1 MAHNLEQSESG
12 ETAFALRGAPAWH
25 NLGTVFDI
33 NADINTSK
41 MLEMAHLDNWD
52 VRLEEIT
59 YPDGYTKTKS
69 AYSVVRTHPFNNN
82 PDVLSVVGE
91 KYKVVQNEEL
101 FAFGDNLT
109 DNGAQWESAGS
120 IKDGKIVFGSLV
132 VPREFILD
140 PSGIADK
147 TITYLLVHTSH
158 DGSTALQANITPV
171 RVVCQNTLN
180 MALSNTTQSFK
191 VKHTQTI
198 GGRMDEAQR
207 VLGLTNT
214 HMDEFQTLA
223 QNLFQTEITNAQFD
237 KLVATIYPANADADK
252 MSATKYTNQIDAI
265 HNLYKV
271 AHTQDGIRN
280 TKWGALN
287 ALTEYVDY
295 NRTARTG
302 NNESIMANASGL
314 AVSTKGKKAE
324 ILQAVLALQPT
335 G

>member
-1 MAHNLEQSESG
+1 
-12 ETAFALRGAPAWH
+12 
-25 NLGTVFDI
+25 
-33 NADINTSK
+33 
-41 MLEMAHLDNWD
+41 
-52 VRLEEIT
+52 
-59 YPDGYTKTKS
+59 
-69 AYSVVRTHPFNNN
+69 
-82 PDVLSVVGE
+82 
-91 KYKVVQNEEL
+91 
-101 FAFGDNLT
+101 
-109 DNGAQWESAGS
+109 
-120 IKDGKIVFGSLV
+120 
-132 VPREFILD
+132 
-140 PSGIADK
+140 
-147 TITYLLVHTSH
+147 
-158 DGSTALQANITPV
+158 
-171 RVVCQNTLN
+171 

-237 KLVATIYPANADADK
+237 KLVATIYPANTDADK
-252 MSATKYTNQIDAI
+252 MSVTKYTNQIDAI

-271 AHTQDGIRN
+271 SRTQDGIRG

-324 ILQAVLALQPT
+324 ILQAVLAL
-335 G
+335 

>member
-1 MAHNLEQSESG
+1 
-12 ETAFALRGAPAWH
+12 
-25 NLGTVFDI
+25 
-33 NADINTSK
+33 
-41 MLEMAHLDNWD
+41 
-52 VRLEEIT
+52 
-59 YPDGYTKTKS
+59 
-69 AYSVVRTHPFNNN
+69 
-82 PDVLSVVGE
+82 
-91 KYKVVQNEEL
+91 
-101 FAFGDNLT
+101 
-109 DNGAQWESAGS
+109 
-120 IKDGKIVFGSLV
+120 
-132 VPREFILD
+132 
-140 PSGIADK
+140 
-147 TITYLLVHTSH
+147 
-158 DGSTALQANITPV
+158 
-171 RVVCQNTLN
+171 
-180 MALSNTTQSFK
+180 
-191 VKHTQTI
+191 
-198 GGRMDEAQR
+198 MDEAQR

-271 AHTQDGIRN
+271 AHTQDGIRG

-324 ILQAVLALQPT
+324 ILQAVLAL
-335 G
+335 